1 MANWGDSKSFWKGEI
16 DFFSLLLL
24 GFGNLRVLYY
34 FIASVSAE
42 GL

>member
-16 DFFSLLLL
+16 DFFLSLL